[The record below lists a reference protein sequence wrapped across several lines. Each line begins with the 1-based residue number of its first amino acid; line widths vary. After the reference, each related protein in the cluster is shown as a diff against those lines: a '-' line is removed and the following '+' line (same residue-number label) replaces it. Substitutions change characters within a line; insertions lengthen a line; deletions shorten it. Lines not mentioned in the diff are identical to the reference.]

1 MMRKIYILI
10 VCTFWAMNFFAQ
22 LSAVTPKRFFNIQ
35 KVVIPAI
42 LQVEEGSV
50 YFEDADGNQTI
61 NAQEV
66 CYIHMKVKN
75 VGRGDGY
82 GCQAVI
88 RAEGTVSG
96 ISTSNQSLSVIK
108 PGEVRAI
115 KFPIT
120 TSMLTKNGE
129 ASFMVQVTEPNGFGT
144 EEQTLV
150 IATHEFDA
158 PNVQIVSYKI
168 LGNASGV
175 LKKRDIFALQVMLQ
189 NTSHG
194 KAEEVRFDIH
204 FPEHISWMGGDDQ
217 RIDIS
222 TLEPGETK
230 IFQYELAA
238 STNAADVVNIP
249 IHLSEKYGKYAKG
262 TEIVLRF
269 GQTVSGKNIVVES
282 HQQEYQEIRKGSL
295 ISDVDENIPV
305 TSVKNSNTFA
315 LIIANENY
323 NSVGSVPY
331 ALNDGSIFKKY
342 CEQTLGIDSKKIHYL
357 PNATGNQ
364 IKTEINWLQN
374 VLGVFENARA
384 IIYYAGHGLPDE
396 SNRTSYMM
404 PVDASPRDLTTC
416 YKLDDLYSLLG
427 NMPASQVI
435 LFMDACFSG
444 SNRGEGMI
452 VSARGVALKAKAGQP
467 QGNMLVFSAAQG
479 NETAYPYAEQQHGLF
494 TYFLLKKL
502 QETRGDVTCE
512 ELGDYIKTKVQQQ
525 SILESNKSQTPC
537 VTPAVDVA
545 TEWRTWKLR

>member
-1 MMRKIYILI
+1 M
-10 VCTFWAMNFFAQ
+10 
-22 LSAVTPKRFFNIQ
+22 
-35 KVVIPAI
+35 
-42 LQVEEGSV
+42 
-50 YFEDADGNQTI
+50 
-61 NAQEV
+61 
-66 CYIHMKVKN
+66 
-75 VGRGDGY
+75 
-82 GCQAVI
+82 
-88 RAEGTVSG
+88 
-96 ISTSNQSLSVIK
+96 
-108 PGEVRAI
+108 
-115 KFPIT
+115 
-120 TSMLTKNGE
+120 
-129 ASFMVQVTEPNGFGT
+129 
-144 EEQTLV
+144 
-150 IATHEFDA
+150 
-158 PNVQIVSYKI
+158 
-168 LGNASGV
+168 
-175 LKKRDIFALQVMLQ
+175 
-189 NTSHG
+189 
-194 KAEEVRFDIH
+194 
-204 FPEHISWMGGDDQ
+204 
-217 RIDIS
+217 
-222 TLEPGETK
+222 
-230 IFQYELAA
+230 AA

-342 CEQTLGIDSKKIHYL
+342 CEQTLGIESKKIHYL